1 MQIEAD
7 TPHESSPAARVA
19 AALASVDTAEA
30 APAEQA
36 PEGQPETPAAATG
49 EQVATPETP
58 ATPAAEVDPYDPAEL
73 RRIAA
78 ERAQAQQKPE
88 PKPEPAQPAAPAFD
102 MKALADAV
110 AQPGREREA
119 VEHLA
124 KTGDLSKLSELT
136 GLDAGTL
143 TEKIMGHGLEP
154 GSVKLEAELANTR
167 AELAELK
174 RMITG
179 EDASVVTRD
188 GLDSTLAQR
197 AEEQRLQS
205 YQGQLTA
212 DYERTSAD
220 AERFPLQ
227 AKLGK
232 LDQDAQ
238 MRYALEADR
247 ILVASG
253 RDRFSITATDIAE
266 VTERELRKLAQ
277 TFGGPGAQ
285 QAGKNTAAGTATDTS
300 ITGARTLSN
309 TNASETVAAPADIYD
324 MQARKKRAMAA
335 LDE

>member
-1 MQIEAD
+1 MQIEAE

-19 AALASVDTAEA
+19 AALASVGTAET

-36 PEGQPETPAAATG
+36 PEGQPETPTPATG
-49 EQVATPETP
+49 EQVATPSAP
-58 ATPAAEVDPYDPAEL
+58 STPAAEVDPYDPAEL

-88 PKPEPAQPAAPAFD
+88 PKPEPAQSAAPAFD

-154 GSVKLEAELANTR
+154 GSVKLEAELASTR

-179 EDASVVTRD
+179 EDAPLVTRET
-188 GLDSTLAQR
+188 LDERLTKHTQ
-197 AEEQRLQS
+197 EQRLQE
-205 YQGQLTA
+205 YQGRLTA
-212 DYERTSAD
+212 DYEAVSTN

-227 AKLGK
+227 AQLAKV
-232 LDQDAQ
+232 DQDSL
-238 MRYALEADR
+238 MKYAHAADTLLR
-247 ILVASG
+247 KS
-253 RDRFSITATDIAE
+253 REHFSVTADDIAE
-266 VTERELRKLAQ
+266 VTERELRKIAQ
-277 TFGGPGAQ
+277 AFGGTGSQ
-285 QAGKNTAAGTATDTS
+285 KAGQSTAAGTATHANT
-300 ITGARTLSN
+300 TGVGTLSN

-335 LDE
+335 LGE